1 MAEQKS
7 ESKFIS
13 SDRKSEHKFL
23 TLKDFDFKNKKVLVR
38 VDFNVPLDENLNVTN
53 DKRIKESLSTL
64 TYVLEQGAKQ
74 VILMSHLGRPDGR
87 IVEKYRLT
95 PVAKRLEQLLRQKV
109 ALTEDCIDIKLPD
122 AKNSRVVLLEN
133 LRFHPEEEKNDEAFA
148 KKLASYA
155 DVYVNDGFGVS
166 HRAHA
171 SVHAITRFL
180 PSCAGFLVEKEL
192 TVMGKAMINPDKPF
206 IAILGGAK
214 VADKIKLID
223 NLLAKCDKILIGGA
237 MAYTFYRAQ
246 GFSTGASK
254 VDEDGIEVASDLLK
268 KSGKLVSKDANKI
281 ILPVDNVVADKFDE
295 NANTDTV
302 AIKDI
307 DSGWMGMD
315 IGPLTIDKY
324 KEILKTSKTVLWNG
338 PLGVFEMKKFSRGT
352 EEIAKYLAQL
362 TGKGVTTII
371 GGGDSAAAV
380 EKFGL
385 SSKFTHVSTGGGAS
399 LEFFEGKELPGIKAL
414 EDSYNK
420 SITKKNSGKKKKK
433 K

>member
-1 MAEQKS
+1 MAELN
-7 ESKFIS
+7 SKLNQR
-13 SDRKSEHKFL
+13 SDLNFL

-38 VDFNVPLDENLNVTN
+38 VDFNVPLDEDHNITN
-53 DKRIKESLSTL
+53 DKRIKESLSTINYL
-64 TYVLEQGAKQ
+64 LEQGAKQ

-87 IVEKYRLT
+87 VVEKYRLT

-109 ALTEDCIDIKLPD
+109 ALTEDCVDVKLPEPR
-122 AKNSRVVLLEN
+122 NSKVVLLEN

-148 KKLASYA
+148 KKLASHA

-171 SVHAITRFL
+171 SVHAITKFL

-192 TVMGKAMINPDKPF
+192 TVMGKAMTDPDKPF
-206 IAILGGAK
+206 VAILGGAK
-214 VADKIKLID
+214 VSDKIKLIN

-254 VDEDGIEVASDLLK
+254 VDEDGIEIAAELLK
-268 KSGKLVSKDANKI
+268 KSDKSESKLV
-281 ILPVDNVVADKFDE
+281 LPVDNIVADKFDE

-315 IGPLTIDKY
+315 IGPLTVDKY
-324 KEILKTSKTVLWNG
+324 KEILKSAKTVLWNG
-338 PLGVFEMKKFSRGT
+338 PLGVFEMKKFSHGT

-362 TGKGVTTII
+362 TGKGTTTII

-385 SSKFTHVSTGGGAS
+385 GNKFTHVSTGGGAS

-420 SITKKNSGKKKKK
+420 MHARSKRSKKVAKKKSKKN
-433 K
+433 

>member
-1 MAEQKS
+1 MAELN
-7 ESKFIS
+7 SKLNQR
-13 SDRKSEHKFL
+13 SDLNFL

-38 VDFNVPLDENLNVTN
+38 VDFNVPLDEDHNITN
-53 DKRIKESLSTL
+53 DKRIKESLSTINYL
-64 TYVLEQGAKQ
+64 LEQGAKQ

-87 IVEKYRLT
+87 VVEKYRLT

-109 ALTEDCIDIKLPD
+109 ALTEDCVDVKLPEPR
-122 AKNSRVVLLEN
+122 NSKVVLLEN

-148 KKLASYA
+148 KKLASHA

-171 SVHAITRFL
+171 SVHAITKFL

-192 TVMGKAMINPDKPF
+192 TVMGKAMTDPDKPF
-206 IAILGGAK
+206 VAILGGAK
-214 VADKIKLID
+214 VSDKIKLIN

-254 VDEDGIEVASDLLK
+254 VDEDGIEIAAELLK
-268 KSGKLVSKDANKI
+268 KSDKSESKLV
-281 ILPVDNVVADKFDE
+281 LPVDNIVADKFDE

-315 IGPLTIDKY
+315 IGPLTVDKY
-324 KEILKTSKTVLWNG
+324 KEILKSAKTVLWNG
-338 PLGVFEMKKFSRGT
+338 PLGVFEMKKFSHGT

-362 TGKGVTTII
+362 T
-371 GGGDSAAAV
+371 
-380 EKFGL
+380 
-385 SSKFTHVSTGGGAS
+385 
-399 LEFFEGKELPGIKAL
+399 
-414 EDSYNK
+414 
-420 SITKKNSGKKKKK
+420 
-433 K
+433 

>member
-1 MAEQKS
+1 MPKLNPETSIKS
-7 ESKFIS
+7 NLN
-13 SDRKSEHKFL
+13 FL

-53 DKRIKESLSTL
+53 DKRIKESLSTINYL
-64 TYVLEQGAKQ
+64 LEQGAKE

-95 PVAKRLEQLLRQKV
+95 PVAKRLEKLLNQKV
-109 ALTEDCIDIKLPD
+109 MLAEDCVDIKLPD
-122 AKNSRVVLLEN
+122 AKNSRIVLLEN
-133 LRFHPEEEKNDEAFA
+133 LRFHPEEEKNDETFA
-148 KKLASYA
+148 KKLAGYA
-155 DVYVNDGFGVS
+155 DIYVNDGFGVS

-171 SVHAITRFL
+171 SVHAITKFL

-192 TVMGKAMINPDKPF
+192 TVMGKAMNNPDKPF
-206 IAILGGAK
+206 VAILGGAK
-214 VADKIKLID
+214 VSDKIKLID
-223 NLLAKCDKILIGGA
+223 NLLARCDKILIGGA

-254 VDEDGIEVASDLLK
+254 VDEEGIEVASQLLQK
-268 KSGKLVSKDANKI
+268 TEKSSKLV
-281 ILPVDNVVADKFDE
+281 LPVDNIVADKFDE

-315 IGPLTIDKY
+315 VGPLTVDKY
-324 KEILKTSKTVLWNG
+324 KEILKSAKTVLWNG
-338 PLGVFEMKKFSRGT
+338 PLGVFEMKKFSHGT
-352 EEIAKYLAQL
+352 HEIAKYLAQL
-362 TGKGVTTII
+362 TLKGVTTII

-385 SSKFTHVSTGGGAS
+385 ASKFTHVSTGGGAS

-414 EDSYNK
+414 EESYNK
-420 SITKKNSGKKKKK
+420 SIAKKSKKKEKIKSKK
-433 K
+433 QK

>member
-1 MAEQKS
+1 MN
-7 ESKFIS
+7 
-13 SDRKSEHKFL
+13 FL
-23 TLKDFDFKNKKVLVR
+23 TLKDFDFKDKKVLVR

-53 DKRIKESLSTL
+53 DKRIKESLSTINYL
-64 TYVLEQGAKQ
+64 LEQGARQ

-95 PVAKRLEQLLRQKV
+95 PAAKRLEKLLNQKV
-109 ALTEDCIDIKLPD
+109 TLTEDCIDLKLPD
-122 AKNSRVVLLEN
+122 AKNSRIVLLEN

-148 KKLASYA
+148 KKLAGYA
-155 DVYVNDGFGVS
+155 DIYVNDGFGVS

-171 SVHAITRFL
+171 SVHAITKFL

-192 TVMGKAMINPDKPF
+192 TVMGKAMNNPDKPF
-206 IAILGGAK
+206 VAILGGAK
-214 VADKIKLID
+214 VSDKIKLID
-223 NLLAKCDKILIGGA
+223 NLLARCDKILIGGA

-254 VDEDGIEVASDLLK
+254 VDEDGIEVASKLLQNPE
-268 KSGKLVSKDANKI
+268 KSASKDGSKLV
-281 ILPVDNVVADKFDE
+281 LPVDNIVADKFDE
-295 NANTDTV
+295 KANTDTV

-315 IGPLTIDKY
+315 VGPLTVDKY
-324 KEILKTSKTVLWNG
+324 KEILKSAKTVLWNG
-338 PLGVFEMKKFSRGT
+338 PLGVFEMKKFSKGT

-362 TGKGVTTII
+362 TLKGVTTII

-385 SSKFTHVSTGGGAS
+385 ASKFTHVSTGGGAS

-414 EDSYNK
+414 EESYNK
-420 SITKKNSGKKKKK
+420 SIAKKSKKKEVKSIKGTKSKK
-433 K
+433 